1 MRRFPA
7 EKRVFRPG
15 KKSPRGRQKGYA
27 MRFHRYFRS
36 AVPILCASLLAIPGI
51 PAAAEEQ
58 TAPAADR
65 VIIIELPRVEE
76 AADSASVIEADEPL
90 IAALLASDPDF
101 SQCASLTLTEITSSS
116 VGADGMTLFHLPV
129 TEDST
134 ATLFQNAGTE
144 ILTTDLTGIDAG
156 ALSTEEAPEVSYFS
170 GTNHWLAV
178 RFTAKDTETAEVPAE
193 TEIVEET
200 AEETAAESLEGKT
213 DPEGDASEAK
223 ASETAASSAA
233 KAQSSAA
240 KAQSAT
246 KAAETKAATA
256 PTKAATAPTKGTTAP
271 TTAAPTKGTTKAA
284 EIASPTTAHVHNW
297 VPVTK
302 TVHHDATTKQVWV
315 VDQAAYDETVVVTPA
330 YDEQVLAQAAYDEQV
345 LITAAYDEPVYEWYD
360 VCNVCGHVFQPGE
373 DIAYHETIDPGCGG
387 GWHGVPVQV
396 GSTHHDAVYQTVHH
410 DAQYTTVHHDAVTQV
425 VHHDE
430 VGHYEKQVDQA
441 AYDETV
447 TTGYKCSV
455 CGATK

>member
-1 MRRFPA
+1 
-7 EKRVFRPG
+7 
-15 KKSPRGRQKGYA
+15 
-27 MRFHRYFRS
+27 
-36 AVPILCASLLAIPGI
+36 
-51 PAAAEEQ
+51 
-58 TAPAADR
+58 
-65 VIIIELPRVEE
+65 
-76 AADSASVIEADEPL
+76 
-90 IAALLASDPDF
+90 
-101 SQCASLTLTEITSSS
+101 
-116 VGADGMTLFHLPV
+116 MTLFQIPV
-129 TEDST
+129 EDSAET
-134 ATLFQNAGTE
+134 VLWQSTGSDIQETS
-144 ILTTDLTGIDAG
+144 LTGVDAG
-156 ALSTEEAPEVSYFS
+156 GAGKDGAAAVSYFS

-193 TEIVEET
+193 TAIVEET

-213 DPEGDASEAK
+213 DPETDASEAR
-223 ASETAASSAA
+223 AETAKAETA
-233 KAQSSAA
+233 KAQST
-240 KAQSAT
+240 T
-246 KAAETKAATA
+246 KAAETTKAATRAAETKASTA
-256 PTKAATAPTKGTTAP
+256 PTKATTAPTKATSAP

-284 EIASPTTAHVHNW
+284 ETTAPTTTAHVHSW

-373 DIAYHETIDPGCGG
+373 DIAYHEADDPGCGG

>member
-1 MRRFPA
+1 MINHKMISSLFLA
-7 EKRVFRPG
+7 
-15 KKSPRGRQKGYA
+15 SA
-27 MRFHRYFRS
+27 M
-36 AVPILCASLLAIPGI
+36 ILPGI
-51 PAAAEEQ
+51 PASAAETAEQ
-58 TAPAADR
+58 TPVPDR
-65 VIIIELPRVEE
+65 FILVELPPVEAGE
-76 AADSASVIEADEPL
+76 GSTSVIEADEPL
-90 IAALLASDPDF
+90 IAALLASDPDY
-101 SQCASLTLTEITSSS
+101 SQYASLTLEEITSSETGS
-116 VGADGMTLFHLPV
+116 DGMTLFHLPV

-246 KAAETKAATA
+246 KAAETTKAASKPSETKATTA
-256 PTKAATAPTKGTTAP
+256 PTKATSAP

-284 EIASPTTAHVHNW
+284 ETTAPTTTAHVHNW

-330 YDEQVLAQAAYDEQV
+330 YDEQVLAQAAWDETV
-345 LITAAYDEPVYEWYD
+345 VVTPAYDEPVYEWHT
-360 VCNVCGHVFQPGE
+360 VCNVCGYVFPAGTST
-373 DIAYHETIDPGCGG
+373 DDVAYHIFTDPGCGG
-387 GWHGVPVQV
+387 GYHAIQVQV
-396 GSTHHDAVYQTVHH
+396 GTN
-410 DAQYTTVHHDAVTQV
+410 HHDAVTQV
-425 VHHDE
+425 VHHDAVYTTVHHDAVTKNVHHDE
-430 VGHYEKQVDQA
+430 VGHYETVTDRA

>member
-1 MRRFPA
+1 MINH
-7 EKRVFRPG
+7 KMI
-15 KKSPRGRQKGYA
+15 S
-27 MRFHRYFRS
+27 
-36 AVPILCASLLAIPGI
+36 SLLLASAMILPGI
-51 PAAAEEQ
+51 PASAAETAEQ
-58 TAPAADR
+58 TPVPDR
-65 VIIIELPRVEE
+65 FILVELPPVEAGE
-76 AADSASVIEADEPL
+76 GSTSVIEADEPL
-90 IAALLASDPDF
+90 ITALLASDPDY
-101 SQCASLTLTEITSSS
+101 SQYASLTLEEITSSETGS
-116 VGADGMTLFHLPV
+116 DGMTLFHLPV

-213 DPEGDASEAK
+213 DPETDASEAR
-223 ASETAASSAA
+223 AETA
-233 KAQSSAA
+233 KAQSTTKAA
-240 KAQSAT
+240 KTTKAAT
-246 KAAETKAATA
+246 RAAETKASTA
-256 PTKAATAPTKGTTAP
+256 PTKATTAPTKATSAP
-271 TTAAPTKGTTKAA
+271 TTTAPTKGTTKAA
-284 EIASPTTAHVHNW
+284 ETTAPTTAHVHSW

-302 TVHHDATTKQVWV
+302 TVHHDATTKKVWV

-330 YDEQVLAQAAYDEQV
+330 WDEQVLAQAAYDETV
-345 LITAAYDEPVYEWYD
+345 VVTPAYDEPVYDWQQ
-360 VCNVCGHVFQPGE
+360 VCNVCGYVFPIGTSID
-373 DIAYHETIDPGCGG
+373 DIAYHIFTDPGCGG
-387 GWHGVPVQV
+387 GYHAVQVQV
-396 GSTHHDAVYQTVHH
+396 GSTHHDAVTQVVHHDAVYQTVHH
-410 DAQYTTVHHDAVTQV
+410 DAVTTN

-430 VGHYEKQVDQA
+430 VGHYETVTDKA

-447 TTGYKCSV
+447 TTGYQCSV

>member
-1 MRRFPA
+1 
-7 EKRVFRPG
+7 
-15 KKSPRGRQKGYA
+15 

-101 SQCASLTLTEITSSS
+101 TQCASLTLTEITSSS
-116 VGADGMTLFHLPV
+116 VGADGMTLFQIPV
-129 TEDST
+129 EDSAET
-134 ATLFQNAGTE
+134 VLWQSTGSDIQETS
-144 ILTTDLTGIDAG
+144 LTGVDAG
-156 ALSTEEAPEVSYFS
+156 GAGKDGAAAVSYFS

-178 RFTAKDTETAEVPAE
+178 RFTAKDAETAEVPAE
-193 TEIVEET
+193 TAIVEET

-213 DPEGDASEAK
+213 DPETDASEAR
-223 ASETAASSAA
+223 AETAKAETA
-233 KAQSSAA
+233 KAQST
-240 KAQSAT
+240 T
-246 KAAETKAATA
+246 KAAETTKAATRAAETKASTA
-256 PTKAATAPTKGTTAP
+256 PTKATTAPTKATSAP

-284 EIASPTTAHVHNW
+284 ETTAPTTTAHVHSW

-302 TVHHDATTKQVWV
+302 TVHHDATTRQVWV

-330 YDEQVLAQAAYDEQV
+330 YDEQVLAQAAYDETV
-345 LITAAYDEPVYEWYD
+345 VVTPAYDEPVYDWQQ
-360 VCNVCGHVFQPGE
+360 VCNVCGYVFPIGTSGD
-373 DIAYHETIDPGCGG
+373 DIVYHETVDPGCGG
-387 GWHGVPVQV
+387 GYHAIQVQV
-396 GSTHHDAVYQTVHH
+396 GTN
-410 DAQYTTVHHDAVTQV
+410 HHDAVTQV
-425 VHHDE
+425 VHHDAVYTTVHHDAVTKNVHHDE
-430 VGHYEKQVDQA
+430 VGHYETVTDKA